1 MKQKKQHPAA
11 TVLVA
16 FMLWFLGTM
25 IGTAAPGEKPDFK
38 PVANEMIGSSGITW
52 APKMNYAQLVV
63 TVNRPDGTVFSKT
76 FAAGS
81 TPYLD
86 LSGIYGEG
94 MVDGLYSYELTAVQ
108 AQERGV
114 RKSPE
119 TAGFVKEHRMNREPV
134 VQTGYFSVREGMIIT
149 SGANEAGINKPHDN
163 LSRAMDQVIYDDL
176 IVDGSLCVGND
187 CYSGLAFG
195 FDTIVLM
202 ENNLRIYF
210 DDTSN
215 TSSFPNNDWR
225 IVINDTTD
233 GGGAY
238 FALQDVSGGL
248 TPFTIEAGAKS
259 NSLYVDDDGQVGI
272 GTSTPVFELHIREG
286 DTPTVRLH
294 QSTAYGWPEQIWD
307 VGGNETSFFI
317 RDGTHA
323 AKLPFRIEPETPSST
338 LCLKSDG
345 KVGIGTWSPGYT
357 VEVETTGE
365 NAGLYLD
372 RTDGATFKLNVT
384 DSLAQIGTVSNNKV
398 NFVVNNSAVMTL
410 DTNGWMGISDTTPD
424 YPLDMGTVGNN
435 ARCTTGGVWQDGS
448 SRASKENINDLT
460 LDKAMEAL
468 GGLNPVTFN
477 YKVDKSEQYVG
488 FIAEDVPELVAT
500 NDRKTLSPMDI
511 VAVLT
516 KVVQEQQKSLQEQQ
530 EILREQQE
538 TISQLKEKIM
548 EFEKK

>member
-1 MKQKKQHPAA
+1 MKRF
-11 TVLVA
+11 LSI
-16 FMLWFLGTM
+16 FMFSMLLLCF
-25 IGTAAPGEKPDFK
+25 IGTVKAAANGPDFK
-38 PVANEMIGSSGITW
+38 PVAEEMIGASGITW
-52 APKMNYAQLVV
+52 TPKINYAQLVV

-76 FAAGS
+76 FTAGS
-81 TPYLD
+81 TPYID

-94 MVDGLYSYELTAVQ
+94 MVDGLYSYELTAVY

-119 TAGFVKEHRMNREPV
+119 TAGIVKEYARHREPV
-134 VQTGYFSVREGMIIT
+134 VQTGYFSIREGMIIT
-149 SGANEAGINKPHDN
+149 SGAKEPGISKPQDN
-163 LSRAMDQVIYDDL
+163 LSRAMDEVIYDDL

-238 FALQDVSGGL
+238 FAVQDVSGGL
-248 TPFTIEAGAKS
+248 TPFTIEAGAKT

-272 GTSTPVFELHIREG
+272 GTSGPVFELHIKEG
-286 DTPTVRLH
+286 DTPAVRLH

-307 VGGNETSFFI
+307 VGGNETSFFV

-323 AKLPFRIEPETPSST
+323 ARLPFRIEPETPTST

-345 KVGIGTWSPGYT
+345 KVGVGTWSPAYAL
-357 VEVETTGE
+357 EIEDTGTNVAVVAE
-365 NAGLYLD
+365 
-372 RTDGATFKLNVT
+372 RTDGVTNFMNATGSYGNFGTVNNYP
-384 DSLAQIGTVSNNKV
+384 AQIMTNSTWRMRINTDNTLTMSDGGGYDGTWND
-398 NFVVNNSAVMTL
+398 A
-410 DTNGWMGISDTTPD
+410 
-424 YPLDMGTVGNN
+424 
-435 ARCTTGGVWQDGS
+435 S
-448 SRASKENINDLT
+448 SREYKENIKNLT
-460 LDKAMEAL
+460 TDEAVEAL
-468 GGLNPVTFN
+468 EGLTPVKFN
-477 YKVDKSEQYVG
+477 YKLHKDEKKLG

-500 NDRKTLSPMDI
+500 NSRKNLSTMDI

-516 KVVQEQQKSLQEQQ
+516 KVVQEQQKMLRDQQ
-530 EILREQQE
+530 ESYREQQKI
-538 TISQLKEKIM
+538 ISELQKRIAEL
-548 EFEKK
+548 EKK

>member
-1 MKQKKQHPAA
+1 MKKIFA
-11 TVLVA
+11 TLIVMIA
-16 FMLWFLGTM
+16 FACFVCMAESKECSIFN
-25 IGTAAPGEKPDFK
+25 
-38 PVANEMIGSSGITW
+38 PVADVNIGANGISFMPKVANARMILSVSI
-52 APKMNYAQLVV
+52 
-63 TVNRPDGTVFSKT
+63 PDGTVFSKT
-76 FAAGS
+76 FEAGS
-81 TPYLD
+81 SPYLR
-86 LSGIYGEG
+86 LSELSKNYPP
-94 MVDGLYSYELTAVQ
+94 DGLYTYELRTAAVTGP
-108 AQERGV
+108 RV
-114 RKSPE
+114 RKSLE
-119 TAGFVKEHRMNREPV
+119 TAGLVKEKNLIQESL
-134 VQTGYFSVREGMIIT
+134 VQNGYFTVREGMIIT
-149 SGANEAGINKPHDN
+149 SNAVERGVSTVQEVPTRPLDE
-163 LSRAMDQVIYDDL
+163 VIYDDL

-248 TPFTIEAGAKS
+248 TPFTIEAGAKT

-272 GTSTPVFELHIREG
+272 GTSGPVFELHIKEG
-286 DTPTVRLH
+286 DTPCVRMH

-323 AKLPFRIEPETPSST
+323 ARLPFRIEPETPTST

-357 VEVETTGE
+357 VEIETTGE

-384 DSLAQIGTVSNNKV
+384 SSLAQIGTVSSNKV
-398 NFVVNNSAVMTL
+398 NFVVGNSSRMTINT
-410 DTNGWMGISDTTPD
+410 DGYVGISDDTPD
-424 YPLDMGTVGNN
+424 YPLDMGTIAPG
-435 ARCTTGGVWQDGS
+435 AYCTSGGVWHSAS
-448 SRASKENINDLT
+448 SREYKENIRNLT
-460 LDKAMEAL
+460 AEEAMATLVE
-468 GGLNPVTFN
+468 LNPVRFN
-477 YKVDKSEQYVG
+477 YKVDKEDEYVG
-488 FIAEDVPELVAT
+488 FISEDVPELVASK
-500 NDRKTLSPMDI
+500 DRKGMTAMDI

-516 KVVQEQQKSLQEQQ
+516 KVAQEQQKAIQEQQ
-530 EILREQQE
+530 K
-538 TISQLKEKIM
+538 TISELKKEIA
-548 EFEKK
+548 ELKKK

>member
-1 MKQKKQHPAA
+1 MKKFLAI
-11 TVLVA
+11 
-16 FMLWFLGTM
+16 FMLSMLVLCVTGTLH
-25 IGTAAPGEKPDFK
+25 AAANAPDFK
-38 PVANEMIGSSGITW
+38 PVADEMIGPGGITW
-52 APKMNYAQLVV
+52 APKLNYAQLLV

-81 TPYLD
+81 TPYID

-94 MVDGLYSYELTAVQ
+94 MAEGLYSYELTAVYTR
-108 AQERGV
+108 ERGV

-119 TAGFVKEHRMNREPV
+119 TAGIVKQRALRREPV
-134 VQTGYFSVREGMIIT
+134 TQTGYFSVREGMIIT
-149 SGANEAGINKPHDN
+149 PGANEPGVTRPQDN
-163 LSRAMDQVIYDDL
+163 LSRAMDEVIYDDL

-225 IVINDTTD
+225 ITCNDTTD

-248 TPFTIEAGAKS
+248 TPFTIEAGAKT

-272 GTSTPVFELHIREG
+272 GTSGPVFELHIKEG
-286 DTPTVRLH
+286 DTPSVRLH

-323 AKLPFRIEPETPSST
+323 ARLPFRIEPETPTST
-338 LCLKSDG
+338 LCLKSNG
-345 KVGIGTWSPGYT
+345 YVGVGTWSPGYPL
-357 VEVETTGE
+357 ELETTGE
-365 NAGLYLD
+365 NATFVCE
-372 RTDGATFKLNVT
+372 RTSGVTCYINATSDYGNFGTTTSHPVRLVANGTWQMAVNSSCDISMRDG
-384 DSLAQIGTVSNNKV
+384 
-398 NFVVNNSAVMTL
+398 
-410 DTNGWMGISDTTPD
+410 
-424 YPLDMGTVGNN
+424 
-435 ARCTTGGVWQDGS
+435 GGYDGS
-448 SRASKENINDLT
+448 WNDASSREYKENIKNLT
-460 LDKAMEAL
+460 VDEAMEAFAE
-468 GGLNPVTFN
+468 LNPVKFN
-477 YKVDKSEQYVG
+477 YKTHKEEERLG
-488 FIAEDVPELVAT
+488 FIAEDVPEIVAMKE
-500 NDRKTLSPMDI
+500 RKNLSSMDI

-516 KVVQEQQKSLQEQQ
+516 KVVQEQQKIVEA
-530 EILREQQE
+530 QQE
-538 TISQLKEKIM
+538 TISQLKKEI
-548 EFEKK
+548 EAIKKK

>member
-1 MKQKKQHPAA
+1 MKRFLMYFTLMLLILCFAVPVHAA
-11 TVLVA
+11 ANV
-16 FMLWFLGTM
+16 
-25 IGTAAPGEKPDFK
+25 PDFK
-38 PVANEMIGSSGITW
+38 PVADEMIGAGGITW
-52 APKMNYAQLVV
+52 TPKINYAQLVV

-76 FAAGS
+76 FASGS
-81 TPYLD
+81 TPYINI
-86 LSGIYGEG
+86 SGIYGEG
-94 MVDGLYSYELTAVQ
+94 MADGLYSYELTAIHTQ
-108 AQERGV
+108 GRRV

-119 TAGFVKEHRMNREPV
+119 TAGIVKEYARPREPV

-149 SGANEAGINKPHDN
+149 SGANEAVFSKPQDN
-163 LSRAMDQVIYDDL
+163 LSRAMDEVIYDDL

-195 FDTIVLM
+195 FDTIVMM

-248 TPFTIEAGAKS
+248 TPFTVEAGAKT

-272 GTSTPVFELHIREG
+272 GTSAPVFELHIKEG
-286 DTPTVRLH
+286 DTPAVRLH

-323 AKLPFRIEPETPSST
+323 ARLPFRIEPDTPSST

-345 KVGIGTWSPGYT
+345 KVGIGTWSPAAQF
-357 VEVETTGE
+357 ELETTGE
-365 NAGLYLD
+365 NAAVIFE
-372 RTDGATFKLNVT
+372 RTDGATGKFTARPSEVYLGSSTNHNVKLVANNNEIMTIEPGGDVGIGLT
-384 DSLAQIGTVSNNKV
+384 DPGYKLHI
-398 NFVVNNSAVMTL
+398 
-410 DTNGWMGISDTTPD
+410 
-424 YPLDMGTVGNN
+424 
-435 ARCTTGGVWQDGS
+435 TGGAYCDGGAWVPGS
-448 SRASKENINDLT
+448 SKEYKENIKNLT
-460 LDKAMEAL
+460 TDEAMEAFN
-468 GGLNPVTFN
+468 GLVPVKFN
-477 YKVDKSEQYVG
+477 YKFNKEEDYMG

-500 NDRKTLSPMDI
+500 KNRKGVAPMDV

-516 KVVQEQQKSLQEQQ
+516 KVVQEQQK
-530 EILREQQE
+530 
-538 TISQLKEKIM
+538 TISELKKEIA
-548 EFEKK
+548 ELKKK

>member
-1 MKQKKQHPAA
+1 MKQKKQLPAA
-11 TVLVA
+11 TLLVA
-16 FMLWFLGTM
+16 FMLWFFGTM
-25 IGTAAPGEKPDFK
+25 IGTAAPGEIPDFK
-38 PVANEMIGSSGITW
+38 PVADEMIGPSGITW
-52 APKMNYAQLVV
+52 APKMSYAQLVV
-63 TVNRPDGTVFSKT
+63 TVNRPDGTMFSKT

-81 TPYLD
+81 TPYID

-94 MVDGLYSYELTAVQ
+94 MAEGLYSYELTAVH
-108 AQERGV
+108 AQERGA

-119 TAGFVKEHRMNREPV
+119 TAGYVKEHRMGWKPV

-149 SGANEAGINKPHDN
+149 SGANEAGVNKSQDN
-163 LSRAMDQVIYDDL
+163 LSRVMDQVIYDDL

-248 TPFTIEAGAKS
+248 TPFTVEAGAKT

-272 GTSTPVFELHIREG
+272 GTSGPVFELHIKEG

-345 KVGIGTWSPGYT
+345 KVGIGTWSPEYK
-357 VEVETTGE
+357 VEIETTGE

-384 DSLAQIGTVSNNKV
+384 DSMAQIGNVSNNKV

-410 DTNGWMGISDTTPD
+410 DTNGYLGIGDTTPS
-424 YPLDMGTVGNN
+424 YPIEVAIANG
-435 ARCTTGGVWQDGS
+435 ARLLTTGNWQNPS
-448 SRASKENINDLT
+448 SRELKENIRNLT
-460 LDKAMEAL
+460 ADEAVETL
-468 GGLNPVTFN
+468 NGLNPVKFN
-477 YKVDKSEQYVG
+477 YKVDKEDEYVG
-488 FIAEDVPELVAT
+488 FIAEEVPGLVAVK
-500 NDRKTLSPMDI
+500 DRKGLVTMDV

-516 KVVQEQQKSLQEQQ
+516 KVVQEQQKSLREQQ
-530 EILREQQE
+530 EILQEQQE

-548 EFEKK
+548 ELEKK

>member
-1 MKQKKQHPAA
+1 MKNFLAIFTLSMLVLCIMGTLHAA
-11 TVLVA
+11 ANT
-16 FMLWFLGTM
+16 
-25 IGTAAPGEKPDFK
+25 PDFK
-38 PVANEMIGSSGITW
+38 PVADEMIGSSGITW
-52 APKMNYAQLVV
+52 MPKINYAQLVI

-76 FAAGS
+76 FSAGS
-81 TPYLD
+81 TPYID

-94 MVDGLYSYELTAVQ
+94 MVDGLYSYELTAVH
-108 AQERGV
+108 AHARGV

-119 TAGFVKEHRMNREPV
+119 RAGIVKEYARHREPV
-134 VQTGYFSVREGMIIT
+134 VQTGYFSVREGMIVT
-149 SGANEAGINKPHDN
+149 SGANEPGVNKPQDN
-163 LSRAMDQVIYDDL
+163 LSRAMDEVIYDDL

-225 IVINDTTD
+225 IICNDTTD

-248 TPFTIEAGAKS
+248 TPFTIEAGAKT

-272 GTSTPVFELHIREG
+272 GTSGPVFELHIKEG
-286 DTPTVRLH
+286 DTPSVRLH

-323 AKLPFRIEPETPSST
+323 ARLPFRIEPETPTST

-345 KVGIGTWSPGYT
+345 KVGIGTWSPAYPL
-357 VEVETTGE
+357 ELETTGTGAE
-365 NAGLYLD
+365 FLCE
-372 RTDGATFKLNVT
+372 RTDGASGVISAGASYVFIGAKSNNDFRLIVNDSTKMTIDT
-384 DSLAQIGTVSNNKV
+384 DGEVGIGTTSPSHKIEVYNSGGSNAYCDGGAWV
-398 NFVVNNSAVMTL
+398 N
-410 DTNGWMGISDTTPD
+410 
-424 YPLDMGTVGNN
+424 
-435 ARCTTGGVWQDGS
+435 GS
-448 SRASKENINDLT
+448 SRAFKENIQSLT
-460 LDKAMEAL
+460 AVEAMETL
-468 GGLNPVTFN
+468 KELNPVKFN
-477 YKVDKSEQYVG
+477 YKFDKKEENLG
-488 FIAEDVPELVAT
+488 FIAEDVPDLVAQ
-500 NDRKTLSPMDI
+500 NDRKGMSPMDV

-516 KVVQEQQKSLQEQQ
+516 KVVQEQQEF
-530 EILREQQE
+530 IREQQK
-538 TISQLKEKIM
+538 INAKLKNEIA
-548 EFEKK
+548 ELKKK

>member
-1 MKQKKQHPAA
+1 MKRFLLYFTLMLLILCFAVPVHAA
-11 TVLVA
+11 A
-16 FMLWFLGTM
+16 NG
-25 IGTAAPGEKPDFK
+25 PDFK
-38 PVANEMIGSSGITW
+38 PVADEMIGSSGITW
-52 APKMNYAQLVV
+52 TPKINYAQLVV

-76 FAAGS
+76 FASGS
-81 TPYLD
+81 TPYINI
-86 LSGIYGEG
+86 SGIYGEG
-94 MVDGLYSYELTAVQ
+94 MADGLYSYELTAIHT
-108 AQERGV
+108 QERRV

-119 TAGFVKEHRMNREPV
+119 TAGLVKERTRHGEPV

-149 SGANEAGINKPHDN
+149 SGANEPGVNKPQDN
-163 LSRAMDQVIYDDL
+163 LSRTMDQVIYDDL

-286 DTPTVRLH
+286 DSPTVRLH

-323 AKLPFRIEPETPSST
+323 ARLPFRIEPETPSST

-345 KVGIGTWSPGYT
+345 KVGIGTWSPGYK
-357 VEVETTGE
+357 VEAETTGE
-365 NAGLYLD
+365 NCGIVAQ
-372 RTDGATFKLNVT
+372 RTDGVTNFMNATASYGNFGTVNNFP
-384 DSLAQIGTVSNNKV
+384 AQIMVNSSYVMRFNTNSTLTMSDGGSYDGTWND
-398 NFVVNNSAVMTL
+398 A
-410 DTNGWMGISDTTPD
+410 
-424 YPLDMGTVGNN
+424 
-435 ARCTTGGVWQDGS
+435 C
-448 SRASKENINDLT
+448 SREYKENIKSLT
-460 LDKAMEAL
+460 VDDAMDAL
-468 GGLNPVTFN
+468 AGLKPVRFN
-477 YKVDKSEQYVG
+477 YKKHKEEEKLG
-488 FIAEDVPELVAT
+488 FIAEDVPDLVAT
-500 NDRKTLSPMDI
+500 NGRKNLSTMDI

-516 KVVQEQQKSLQEQQ
+516 KVVKEQQRIVRQQQKMVQEH
-530 EILREQQE
+530 QE
-538 TISQLKEKIM
+538 TISELKREIA
-548 EFEKK
+548 ELKKK